1 MALERAGIGRILNYD
16 HYLLIVSLVQVALLN
31 FYTAQ
36 TRVVRAMAT
45 TALASFA
52 SRFSADSK
60 VAFTPEGLPVLDSA
74 DGEELSASYAGVE
87 LVLGGGAGPSLG
99 PGALHV
105 TTKCVRA
112 LLACFSC
119 DVPPPWRRAHA
130 TAYTHPAAHDQH
142 CRRRPFP
149 HTSPGAS
156 CGRRRRRRRHRRRS
170 ASRTAKS

>member
-1 MALERAGIGRILNYD
+1 MYSKQVLKLFRSRAMRVTRKKTLAKGFARAQRNIASGRAGVGRILNYD
-16 HYLLIVSLVQVALLN
+16 HYLLLVSLVQVALLN

-60 VAFTPEGLPVLDSA
+60 VAFTPDGLPVLDSA

-112 LLACFSC
+112 LLACLFW
-119 DVPPPWRRAHA
+119 VV
-130 TAYTHPAAHDQH
+130 
-142 CRRRPFP
+142 
-149 HTSPGAS
+149 
-156 CGRRRRRRRHRRRS
+156 
-170 ASRTAKS
+170 